1 MVDSNETQNFLV
13 LFSKPSAILI
23 ANSNLTVTQRQLP
36 FLQID
41 HCTATMTVTTTPLN
55 DEDSMHAWL
64 SGALDADERTRKF
77 LYGTCKL
84 TTGKKL
90 VKR

>member
-1 MVDSNETQNFLV
+1 
-13 LFSKPSAILI
+13 
-23 ANSNLTVTQRQLP
+23 
-36 FLQID
+36 
-41 HCTATMTVTTTPLN
+41 MTVTTTPLN